1 MTHDE
6 LVTLLQTSK
15 LVTVN
20 FLKRDGTPRTMFC
33 TLHEDIIPPSTGS
46 SVPREGQIT
55 AWDLD
60 KEAWRTI
67 NTDTRFTA
75 V

>member
-1 MTHDE
+1 
-6 LVTLLQTSK
+6 
-15 LVTVN
+15 
-20 FLKRDGTPRTMFC
+20 MFC

-55 AWDLD
+55 AWDLE

-67 NTDTRFTA
+67 NTDTKFTA
-75 V
+75 A